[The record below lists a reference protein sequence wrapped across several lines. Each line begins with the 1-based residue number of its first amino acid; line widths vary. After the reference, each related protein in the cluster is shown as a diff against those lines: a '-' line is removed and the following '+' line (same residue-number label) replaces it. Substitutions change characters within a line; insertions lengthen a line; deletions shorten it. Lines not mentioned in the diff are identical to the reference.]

1 MKTPEEILAEST
13 AARVARQLDD
23 QKQAVEAVEWNQRVN
38 QVVESWEQ
46 VHEPMPRAA
55 RDSKT
60 LKQKWA
66 TEYAK
71 RIKRFSIA
79 IQSAKFEDNLQ
90 DIRDSS
96 SGDQQAV
103 WALCELAK
111 SATPKEISAHL
122 LAFDGFEWA
131 NVFRERFRFQRVF
144 FHGAEPPIE
153 QPKQLKFEMNDPFAK
168 AGNPKI
174 TKDVNNPFIT
184 VNGTPYPLEPNQAD
198 YLEYLITQSEY
209 VSNADY
215 QRHTNGTGARVD
227 RLLEKLRVFL
237 GAFLETDS
245 KKGGTIWRT
254 LAKYKP

>member
-23 QKQAVEAVEWNQRVN
+23 QKQAVEAVERNQRVN
-38 QVVESWEQ
+38 QVVESWDQ

-55 RDSKT
+55 RDNKT
-60 LKQKWA
+60 LKKKWA

-103 WALCELAK
+103 WALCQLAK
-111 SATPKEISAHL
+111 SARLKEISAHL
-122 LAFDGFEWA
+122 LAFGGFEWM
-131 NVFRERFRFQRVF
+131 NVFRERFRFEKVF

-153 QPKQLKFEMNDPFAK
+153 QPKQLKLSTIDPFAK

-174 TKDVNNPFIT
+174 RKDGQIPFIE
-184 VNGTPYPLEPNQAD
+184 VNGKEYPLKIDQAE
-198 YLEYLITQSEY
+198 YLEYLITQSDWL
-209 VSNADY
+209 SNAEY
-215 QRHTNGTGARVD
+215 RRHKNENSFRIDVCLDKVHVDVTRFIETTGRGTRWQAR
-227 RLLEKLRVFL
+227 
-237 GAFLETDS
+237 
-245 KKGGTIWRT
+245 
-254 LAKYKP
+254 AKNKP

>member
-23 QKQAVEAVEWNQRVN
+23 QKQAVEAVERNQRVN
-38 QVVESWEQ
+38 QVVESWDQ
-46 VHEPMPRAA
+46 VDEPMPRAA
-55 RDSKT
+55 RDNKT

-79 IQSAKFEDNLQ
+79 IQSAKFEDNLR

-96 SGDQQAV
+96 SGDHQAV

-122 LAFDGFEWA
+122 LAFGGFEWM
-131 NVFRERFRFQRVF
+131 NVFRERFRFDEVF
-144 FHGAEPPIE
+144 FNGAEPPIE
-153 QPKQLKFEMNDPFAK
+153 QPNHLKLETIDPFAK

-184 VNGTPYPLEPNQAD
+184 VNGRPYPLKPDHAE
-198 YLEYLITQSEY
+198 YLEYLIAQSDW
-209 VSNADY
+209 VSEADY
-215 QRHTNGTGARVD
+215 NRHKNDGITHRVARF
-227 RLLEKLRVFL
+227 LEALRVYFED
-237 GAFLETDS
+237 FLETT
-245 KKGGTIWRT
+245 KRGTRWRT
-254 LAKYKP
+254 LAKNKP